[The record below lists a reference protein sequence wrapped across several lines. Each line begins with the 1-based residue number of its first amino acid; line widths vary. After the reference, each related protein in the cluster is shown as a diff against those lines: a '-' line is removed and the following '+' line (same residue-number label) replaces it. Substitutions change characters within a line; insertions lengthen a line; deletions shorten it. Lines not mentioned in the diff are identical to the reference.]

1 MEIQDAMSKGVA
13 LKDGR
18 LSEQPNSPFG
28 AVEYGGDGIG
38 GNSAWALESVQLGSL
53 SIFRYKGQGF
63 TYSRRRLRHVRSDG
77 VDDFLFGLPL
87 DIPKIF
93 SQCGQSVTAEPGFGV
108 FISSSKPFETLC
120 NGLPGYD
127 YSELLMRVSGPVLR
141 RYVPNIDQ
149 ICTNPIQ
156 MCRGAGGILKSLLD
170 SLLAE
175 GGSLSCNE
183 ADQFSLALLE
193 VMTGIFSN
201 EFKHAAL
208 ETNSRFVGYTAVR
221 QRATD
226 FMKRNL
232 SNTKLDVSLIARHCN
247 VSPRYLYNAFESSSL
262 TIGTLLREMRLTN
275 CQRDLRN
282 RSLLHLSI
290 TQIAFRWGFNSVTSF
305 SRAYHTRFGK
315 APSEERRAS
324 LHS

>member
-1 MEIQDAMSKGVA
+1 METQDLMPNNKA
-13 LKDGR
+13 LKYCH
-18 LSEQPNSPFG
+18 LSEKPNSPFG
-28 AVEYGGDGIG
+28 AVEYGSDGVAK
-38 GNSAWALESVQLGSL
+38 NSAWTLESVQLGSV
-53 SIFRYKGQGF
+53 SIFRYKGRGL
-63 TYSRRRLRHVRSDG
+63 TYSRRRLRHIRSDG

-93 SQCGQSVTAEPGFGV
+93 SQSGQSVTAEPGFGI
-108 FISSSKPFETLC
+108 FISSSKPFETFC
-120 NGLPGYD
+120 NGLAGYD

-141 RYVPNIDQ
+141 RYVPNIDES
-149 ICTNPIQ
+149 CTHPIQ

-175 GGSLSCNE
+175 GAGLSCNE
-183 ADQFSLALLE
+183 ADQFGLALLE

-201 EFKHAAL
+201 EFKYAAP
-208 ETNSRFVGYTAVR
+208 EANSRFVGYAAVR

-226 FMKRNL
+226 FIKRNL
-232 SNTKLDVSLIARHCN
+232 SNAKLDVSLIARHCN
-247 VSPRYLYNAFESSSL
+247 VSPRYLYNAFEASSQ
-262 TIGTLLREMRLTN
+262 TIGTLLREMRLKN
-275 CQRDLRN
+275 CQRDLQN
-282 RSLLHLSI
+282 RSLLHLTI

-315 APSEERRAS
+315 APSEERRAF